1 MLLCMLYTMYI
12 HNNNEKSQSTF
23 VCVQVKY
30 ISTLL
35 HVLYLWETAAVDDP
49 MICDNSH
56 HSAPPSHTVHVPLVS
71 RMVLNDW
78 R

>member
-1 MLLCMLYTMYI
+1 MLCTMYI

-35 HVLYLWETAAVDDP
+35 HVLYLWERAAVDNP
-49 MICDNSH
+49 MICDNSQ
-56 HSAPPSHTVHVPLVS
+56 SSSDTVHVPLVS
-71 RMVLNDW
+71 RMVLDDW